1 MIVLPKVVNS
11 IEELLMAVKKDVF
24 ESLDDTSK
32 TYTHE
37 NDNPK
42 YVMMQKIDEVVY
54 GAYNPTWYETTYE
67 LRDSVEATNAR
78 DLGDSVEISLYHDA
92 NKFTVDKANFQ
103 HGSNYSNKDTS
114 ILLPEII
121 NDSSRW
127 GVIEGL
133 FPSDGAWK
141 FDRPYVDETLNA
153 LKDGRLKKWLLTKL
167 KEKGYDGI

>member
-1 MIVLPKVVNS
+1 MPKTYDS
-11 IEELLMAVKKDVF
+11 LEKLLNDLKTDVF
-24 ESLDDTSK
+24 NSLDDASK

-54 GAYNPTWYETTYE
+54 GAYNPQWYETTYE

-78 DLGDSVEISLYHDA
+78 DLGDSVEISLYHDS
-92 NKFTVDKANFQ
+92 NKFTVDKDNFQ
-103 HGSNYSNKDTS
+103 HGSNYSNKDMS
-114 ILLPEII
+114 VLLPEII

-127 GVIEGL
+127 GIIDGL
-133 FPSDGAWK
+133 FPKDGAWR

-153 LKDGRLKKWLLTKL
+153 LKDGRLKKWMLKKL
-167 KEKGYDGI
+167 KEKGYDGV